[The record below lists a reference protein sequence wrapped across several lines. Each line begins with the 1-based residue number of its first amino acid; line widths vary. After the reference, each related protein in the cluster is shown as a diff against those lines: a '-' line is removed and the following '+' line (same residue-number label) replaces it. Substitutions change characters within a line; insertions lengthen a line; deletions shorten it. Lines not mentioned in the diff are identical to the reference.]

1 MRVNNLTD
9 EIYDLTYN
17 RQVNDRIVSGL
28 EAGVSE
34 CLEVSRLQRIFCSG
48 ERAEKGNRPRN

>member
-17 RQVNDRIVSGL
+17 RQVNDRVVSGL

-48 ERAEKGNRPRN
+48 EASRKGK